1 MSVFR
6 HFREHVG
13 WSQTKLAGQLGLC
26 GQSAIGNYER
36 GSRSPDT
43 DIAYRFI
50 DLARTHNFPVCL
62 EDIYPRT
69 DGAVGPQDFLDQD
82 SEDAA

>member
-6 HFREHVG
+6 RFREHVG
-13 WSQTKLAGQLGLC
+13 WSQTELASQLGLC

-36 GSRSPDT
+36 ESRSPDIC
-43 DIAYRFI
+43 IAYRFI
-50 DLARTHNFPVCL
+50 DLARTHGFPVCL

-69 DGAVGPQDFLDQD
+69 DAAPGPQDFLD
-82 SEDAA
+82 EAEEEAA